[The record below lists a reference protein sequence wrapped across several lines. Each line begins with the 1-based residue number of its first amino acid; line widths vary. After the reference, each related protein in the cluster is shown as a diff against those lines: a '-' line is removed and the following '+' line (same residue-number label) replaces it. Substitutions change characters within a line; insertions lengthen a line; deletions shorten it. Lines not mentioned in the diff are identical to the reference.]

1 LILEKGKMGTAGFS
15 HLTEMVSSFE
25 PTANKSGAC
34 RVPASLRIEAKYTG
48 LRHVPT
54 VLFMIEKLIIS
65 L

>member
-1 LILEKGKMGTAGFS
+1 MRKKVGTAGVS
-15 HLTEMVSSFE
+15 HLTEEVSGFE

-34 RVPASLRIEAKYTG
+34 RVPASQRIETKYTG

-54 VLFMIEKLIIS
+54 VIFMIEKLIIS